1 MLAMNK
7 DDILFRVAENL
18 RLARLNKHY
27 TQDYLAEL
35 AGITQK
41 YLNMIEN
48 KKVNPSIAIVVNL
61 CDVLNIDLNSLLKD
75 I

>member
-18 RLARLNKHY
+18 RLARLKKHY